1 MADERFRVASN
12 VEGDFFVDSS
22 CINCG
27 VSRHYAPKTFGDD
40 GAHAFVK
47 EQPSSEQDVL
57 DAQLALLACP
67 AAAIGTSK
75 KQNLSLARRSFPFAL
90 AGSVFVNGYNDRSSF
105 GAHSYFIQGDNENW
119 MVDAPRFTKHLV
131 NNVESMGGLDY
142 IFLTHRD
149 DVSDADKYAAHFSA
163 DRVIHEFEKAAQPDA
178 EIILE
183 GEGDHDVGSARILFT
198 PGHTSG
204 HMVLLWQDK
213 YLFVGDQ
220 FAGSAYCWHSWEE
233 QIESTKKL
241 GALAEVSWVFPGHG
255 KGFSVARG
263 EFPTF
268 IDSTDVCF
276 RYDSPDHAFSYLPV

>member
-1 MADERFRVASN
+1 MADAKRRVAGN
-12 VEGDFFVDSS
+12 AAGEFFVDTN

-47 EQPSSEQDVL
+47 KQPSSEQDVL

-75 KQNLSLARRSFPFAL
+75 KQNLSLARRSFPLAL

-119 MVDAPRFTKHLV
+119 MVDAPRFNKDLV
-131 NNVESMGGLDY
+131 NNIESMGGLAY

-163 DRVIHEFEKAAQPDA
+163 DRVIHVFEKAAQPDA

-183 GEGDHDVGSARILFT
+183 GEGGHDVGGARIVFA
-198 PGHTSG
+198 PGHTKG
-204 HMVLLWQDK
+204 HMLLLWQDR
-213 YLFVGDQ
+213 YLFVGDH
-220 FAGSAYCWHSWEE
+220 FAGHAYCWHSWEE

-241 GALAEVSWVFPGHG
+241 GALAEVDWLFPGHG
-255 KGFSVARG
+255 KWFSVARG
-263 EFPTF
+263 GFPKF
-268 IDSTDVCF
+268 IQQRVAKMMAN
-276 RYDSPDHAFSYLPV
+276 R